1 MMRATSGLC
10 LLILVATAANAGDSA
25 RQEGM
30 AAFKDGRFSVA
41 SAKFRE
47 ALKVSSDHTT
57 KIFAA
62 LTEAAL
68 GNCNTALP
76 ELTARPEP
84 DDPTLYRMAGLAAVK
99 CYSAQHDEAN
109 TFSLL
114 QHLRQRFPNDPDV
127 LYTSTKLHMKAFN
140 DATFAMFQGAPS
152 SYRVH
157 ELSAEIFEV
166 QNRYDQ
172 AVAEYRKAIELKPNA
187 PDIHYRL
194 GRALLLQSHD
204 PASLDLAAAEFRSE
218 LRLSPEDGACEFQLG
233 QIAQVQG
240 KSSDAKSHFE
250 RAVALSPTF
259 AAGLIA
265 LGKIDTQEKQY
276 GKAIELLSRA
286 AQIQPD
292 NETAHYA
299 LLTAYRNAGQ
309 MDKAKAEKAVLDRL
323 QKPPEGEFSNFLKK
337 LGEKPPEQ

>member
-1 MMRATSGLC
+1 MMRAISRLSVL
-10 LLILVATAANAGDSA
+10 LLIAGVATPEDSA
-25 RQEGM
+25 RREGI
-30 AAFKDGRFSVA
+30 AAFKDGRYSVA
-41 SAKFRE
+41 LTKFRE
-47 ALKVSSDHTT
+47 AMKGSPDRTT
-57 KIFAA
+57 KVFVA

-68 GNCNTALP
+68 NDCEAALP
-76 ELTARPEP
+76 DLTARPEP
-84 DDPTLYRMAGLAAVK
+84 GDPVLYRMATLAAVK
-99 CYSAQHDEAN
+99 CYSTKHDEAN
-109 TFSLL
+109 TFALL
-114 QHLRQRFPNDPDV
+114 QRLRQRFPDDPDV
-127 LYTSTKLHMKAFN
+127 LYTAAKLHMKAFN

-166 QNRYDQ
+166 QSRYEQ
-172 AVAEYRKAIELKPNA
+172 AIAEYRKAIESNPNA

-204 PASLDLAAAEFRSE
+204 PASLDLAASEFRSE
-218 LRLSPEDGACEFQLG
+218 LKLNPEDGACEFQLG
-233 QIAQVQG
+233 QIAQVQA
-240 KSSDAKSHFE
+240 KSSDAKLHFE

-259 AAGLIA
+259 VAGLIA
-265 LGKIDTQEKQY
+265 LGKMDTQEKEY
-276 GKAIELLSRA
+276 GRAIRHLSRA
-286 AQIQPD
+286 TELQSD

-309 MDKAKAEKAVLDRL
+309 LDKAKAEKAILDRL

>member
-1 MMRATSGLC
+1 MMRVTNRISV
-10 LLILVATAANAGDSA
+10 LILLAGAAFANDSA
-25 RQEGM
+25 RQEGIE
-30 AAFKDGRFSVA
+30 AFKDGRYSVA
-41 SAKFRE
+41 VMKFRE
-47 ALKVSSDHTT
+47 ALKLSPDRTT

-68 GNCNTALP
+68 GDCHAAIP
-76 ELTARPEP
+76 ELIAKPEP
-84 DDPTLYRMAGLAAVK
+84 EDPALYRMAGLAAVK
-99 CYSAQHDEAN
+99 CYSTDHDEGNA
-109 TFSLL
+109 FSTL
-114 QHLRQRFPNDPDV
+114 QRLRQRFPNDPDV
-127 LYTSTKLHMKAFN
+127 LYTAAKLHMKAFN
-140 DATFAMFQGAPS
+140 DATFAMFQSAPS

-157 ELSAEIFEV
+157 QLSAEIFEV
-166 QNRYDQ
+166 QNRYEQ

-194 GRALLLQSHD
+194 GRAILLQSHD

-218 LRLSPEDGACEFQLG
+218 LKLSPEDGACEFQLG

-250 RAVALSPTF
+250 RAVALSPNF
-259 AAGLIA
+259 VAGLIA
-265 LGKIDTQEKQY
+265 LGKMNTEEKQY
-276 GKAIELLSRA
+276 GRAIELLTRA
-286 AQIQPD
+286 VQIQSA

-309 MDKAKAEKAVLDRL
+309 MDKARGEKAVLDRL